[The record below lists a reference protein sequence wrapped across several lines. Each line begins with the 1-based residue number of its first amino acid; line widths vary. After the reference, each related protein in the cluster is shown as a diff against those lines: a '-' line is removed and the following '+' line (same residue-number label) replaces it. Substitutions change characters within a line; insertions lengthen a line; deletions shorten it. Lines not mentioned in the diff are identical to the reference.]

1 MNFAA
6 VTLIKEDAARIA
18 ENFADNLA
26 ALDGKSV
33 LITGATGLIGSNL
46 VAALLEYGVH
56 RPTPPNVIAL
66 VRDCKKAETLFS
78 PFPTEQLT
86 LQQGDVTRDFECPYP
101 VDYIVHAAS
110 QTASKAFVNAP
121 VETIATALNGT
132 RRLLELACE
141 KRAAGFV
148 FLSTMEVYGAPAT
161 DEKIDESHSTNL
173 NPMAVRSCYPESKRL
188 CETLCAAYGVEYG
201 LPVSVLRLTQ
211 TFGPGVRYDDGRV
224 FAEFARCA
232 IEGRDIVLHTAG
244 STKRNYLYT
253 ADAVSAILTLLTAGD
268 SGEAYNAANE
278 STYCSIREMAELV
291 AAEVAQGRIGV
302 KVELGDTAA
311 LGYAPTLCMNLNTAK
326 LRALGW
332 QPTLGLPEMFK
343 RLALSI
349 QKSIIS

>member
-1 MNFAA
+1 MNFSAA
-6 VTLIKEDAARIA
+6 TLIKEDAALIA

-33 LITGATGLIGSNL
+33 LVTGATGLIGSNL
-46 VAALLEYGVH
+46 VAALLEYGAH
-56 RPTPPNVIAL
+56 RPTPPKVIAL
-66 VRDCKKAETLFS
+66 VRDCRKAEALFS

-86 LQQGDVTRDFECPYP
+86 VQQGDVTRDFECPYP

-121 VETIATALNGT
+121 VETIDTALSGT
-132 RRLLELACE
+132 RRLLELARE
-141 KRAAGFV
+141 KRVASFV

-161 DEKIDESHSTNL
+161 EEKIDENHSTNL
-173 NPMAVRSCYPESKRL
+173 NPMSVRSCYPESKRL
-188 CETLCAAYGVEYG
+188 CEALCAAYGAEYD

-244 STKRNYLYT
+244 NTKRNYLYT
-253 ADAVSAILTLLTAGD
+253 ADAVSAILTLLTAGGR
-268 SGEAYNAANE
+268 GEAYNAANE

-302 KVELGDTAA
+302 KVELGDTTG

-332 QPTLGLPEMFK
+332 QPSLELADMFH
-343 RLALSI
+343 RLTAAM
-349 QKSIIS
+349 K